1 MDNDRYYRFM
11 SLGITVETEPN
22 DLTSSE
28 LSDRLLAAAADLFAE
43 KGYEQAGVAEIAR
56 RAGVTTGAI
65 YSRYTGKADL
75 LQDAVKN
82 HAPTEIERILRSED
96 SDQSPKDILA
106 DIGEHLLD
114 DLHESTG
121 IFIEALVA
129 ARRDPDL
136 AIVLH
141 QLATQEDEQVE
152 KIIEA
157 GKASGSIDP
166 DLDNL
171 ALVRLAHAI
180 GYGMNVTRLLGQELP
195 TKDSWI
201 DVINRVINS
210 FAPTNENDSEIN
222 GEK

>member
-1 MDNDRYYRFM
+1 M
-11 SLGITVETEPN
+11 SLDTAIETTTS
-22 DLTSSE
+22 DLTNSE
-28 LSDRLLAAAADLFAE
+28 LSDRLLEAAADLFAE

-82 HAPTEIERILRSED
+82 HAPTEITRLLRAED
-96 SDQSPKDILA
+96 NDQSPKDILA

-141 QLATQEDEQVE
+141 QLATQEDGEVA
-152 KIIEA
+152 KILEA
-157 GKASGSIDP
+157 AQASGSIDQN
-166 DLDNL
+166 LDNL

-180 GYGMNVTRLLGQELP
+180 GYGMNVTRLLGLELP
-195 TKDSWI
+195 TKDSWTE
-201 DVINRVINS
+201 VINRVINS
-210 FAPTNENDSEIN
+210 FAPTNENNSEIN

>member
-1 MDNDRYYRFM
+1 M
-11 SLGITVETEPN
+11 SLDTAIETTTS
-22 DLTSSE
+22 DLTNSE

-82 HAPTEIERILRSED
+82 HAPTEITRLLRAED
-96 SDQSPKDILA
+96 NDQSPKDILA

-141 QLATQEDEQVE
+141 QLATQEDGEVA
-152 KIIEA
+152 KILEA
-157 GKASGSIDP
+157 GQASGIIDQ

-180 GYGMNVTRLLGQELP
+180 GYGMNVTRLLGLELP
-195 TKDSWI
+195 TKDSWTE
-201 DVINRVINS
+201 VINRVINS
-210 FAPTNENDSEIN
+210 FAPTNENNSEIN

>member
-1 MDNDRYYRFM
+1 M
-11 SLGITVETEPN
+11 SLDTAIETTTS
-22 DLTSSE
+22 DLTNSE

-82 HAPTEIERILRSED
+82 HAPTEITRLLRAED
-96 SDQSPKDILA
+96 NDQSPKDILA
-106 DIGEHLLD
+106 DMGEHLLD

-141 QLATQEDEQVE
+141 QLATQEGEQVK
-152 KIIEA
+152 KILEA
-157 GKASGSIDP
+157 AKTSGSIDQ

-180 GYGMNVTRLLGQELP
+180 GYGMNVTRLLGLELP
-195 TKDSWI
+195 TNDSWT

-210 FAPTNENDSEIN
+210 FAPTNENNSEIN

>member
-1 MDNDRYYRFM
+1 M
-11 SLGITVETEPN
+11 SLDTAIETTTS
-22 DLTSSE
+22 DLTNSE

-65 YSRYTGKADL
+65 YSRYTGKAGL

-82 HAPTEIERILRSED
+82 HAPDEITRLLRAED
-96 SDQSPKDILA
+96 NSQSPKDILA

-141 QLATQEDEQVE
+141 QLAAEEDGEVA

-157 GKASGSIDP
+157 AQASGSIDQ

-180 GYGMNVTRLLGQELP
+180 GYGMNVTRLLGLELP
-195 TKDSWI
+195 TKDSWT

-210 FAPTNENDSEIN
+210 FAPTSENNSEIN

>member
-1 MDNDRYYRFM
+1 M
-11 SLGITVETEPN
+11 SLDTAIETTTS
-22 DLTSSE
+22 DLTNSE
-28 LSDRLLAAAADLFAE
+28 LSDRLLEAAADLFAE

-82 HAPTEIERILRSED
+82 HAPTEITRLLRAED
-96 SDQSPKDILA
+96 NDQSPKDILA

-141 QLATQEDEQVE
+141 QLATQEDGEVA
-152 KIIEA
+152 KILEA
-157 GKASGSIDP
+157 GQASGIIDQ

-180 GYGMNVTRLLGQELP
+180 GYGMNVTRLLGLELP
-195 TKDSWI
+195 SKDSWTE
-201 DVINRVINS
+201 VINRVINS
-210 FAPTNENDSEIN
+210 FAPTNENNSEIN

>member
-1 MDNDRYYRFM
+1 M
-11 SLGITVETEPN
+11 SLGTTIEAVPE
-22 DLTSSE
+22 DLANNG

-82 HAPTEIERILRSED
+82 HAPNEITQLLRAENN
-96 SDQSPKDILA
+96 DQSPKDILA

-129 ARRDPDL
+129 ARRDPEL
-136 AIVLH
+136 ANVLH
-141 QLATQEDEQVE
+141 QLAAQEDEQVS
-152 KIIEA
+152 KIL
-157 GKASGSIDP
+157 KAAQESGIIDP

-180 GYGMNVTRLLGQELP
+180 GYGMNVTRLLGLELP
-195 TKDSWI
+195 TKDSWT

-210 FAPTNENDSEIN
+210 FATTNENSSEIN

>member
-1 MDNDRYYRFM
+1 M
-11 SLGITVETEPN
+11 SLDTAIETTTS
-22 DLTSSE
+22 DLTNSE
-28 LSDRLLAAAADLFAE
+28 LSERLLAAAADLFAE

-82 HAPTEIERILRSED
+82 HAPTEITRLLRAED
-96 SDQSPKDILA
+96 NDQSPKDILA
-106 DIGEHLLD
+106 DMGAHLLD

-141 QLATQEDEQVE
+141 QLATQEGEQVE
-152 KIIEA
+152 KILEA
-157 GKASGSIDP
+157 AKAFGSIDQ

-180 GYGMNVTRLLGQELP
+180 GYGMNVTRLLGLELP
-195 TKDSWI
+195 TNDSWT

-210 FAPTNENDSEIN
+210 FAPTNENNSEIN

>member
-1 MDNDRYYRFM
+1 M
-11 SLGITVETEPN
+11 SLDTAIETTTS
-22 DLTSSE
+22 DLTNSE
-28 LSDRLLAAAADLFAE
+28 LSDRLLEAAADLFAE

-82 HAPTEIERILRSED
+82 HAPTEITRLLRAED
-96 SDQSPKDILA
+96 NSQSPKDILA

-141 QLATQEDEQVE
+141 QLATQEDGEVA
-152 KIIEA
+152 KILEA
-157 GKASGSIDP
+157 AQASGSIDQ

-180 GYGMNVTRLLGQELP
+180 GYGMNVTRLLGLELP
-195 TKDSWI
+195 TKDSWTE
-201 DVINRVINS
+201 VINRVINS
-210 FAPTNENDSEIN
+210 FAPTNKNDSEIN

>member
-1 MDNDRYYRFM
+1 M
-11 SLGITVETEPN
+11 SLDTAIETTTS
-22 DLTSSE
+22 DLTNSE
-28 LSDRLLAAAADLFAE
+28 LSDRLLEAAADLFAE

-82 HAPTEIERILRSED
+82 HAPTEITRLLRAED
-96 SDQSPKDILA
+96 NDQSPKDILA

-141 QLATQEDEQVE
+141 QLATQEDGEVA
-152 KIIEA
+152 KILEA
-157 GKASGSIDP
+157 GQASGIIDQN
-166 DLDNL
+166 LDNL

-180 GYGMNVTRLLGQELP
+180 GYGMNVTRLLGLELP
-195 TKDSWI
+195 SKDSWTE
-201 DVINRVINS
+201 VINRVINS
-210 FAPTNENDSEIN
+210 FAPTNENNSEIN

>member
-1 MDNDRYYRFM
+1 M
-11 SLGITVETEPN
+11 SLDTAIETTTS
-22 DLTSSE
+22 DLTNSE

-82 HAPTEIERILRSED
+82 HAPTEITRLLRAED
-96 SDQSPKDILA
+96 NDQSPKDILA

-141 QLATQEDEQVE
+141 QLAAQEDGEVA
-152 KIIEA
+152 KILEA
-157 GKASGSIDP
+157 GQASGIIDQ

-180 GYGMNVTRLLGQELP
+180 GYGMNVTRLLGLELP
-195 TKDSWI
+195 TKDSWTE
-201 DVINRVINS
+201 VINRVINS
-210 FAPTNENDSEIN
+210 FAPTNENNSEIN

>member
-1 MDNDRYYRFM
+1 M
-11 SLGITVETEPN
+11 SLDTAIETTTS
-22 DLTSSE
+22 DLTNSE

-82 HAPTEIERILRSED
+82 HAPTEITRLLRAED
-96 SDQSPKDILA
+96 NDQSPKDILA
-106 DIGEHLLD
+106 DMGEHLLD

-141 QLATQEDEQVE
+141 QLATHEGEQVK
-152 KIIEA
+152 KILEA
-157 GKASGSIDP
+157 AKTSGSIDQ

-180 GYGMNVTRLLGQELP
+180 GYGMNVTRLLGLELP
-195 TKDSWI
+195 TKDSWT
-201 DVINRVINS
+201 DVIDRVINS
-210 FAPTNENDSEIN
+210 FAPTNENNSEIN

>member
-1 MDNDRYYRFM
+1 M
-11 SLGITVETEPN
+11 SLDTAIETTTS
-22 DLTSSE
+22 DLTNSE
-28 LSDRLLAAAADLFAE
+28 LSDRLLEAAADLFAE

-82 HAPTEIERILRSED
+82 YAPTEITRLLRAED
-96 SDQSPKDILA
+96 NDQSPKDILA

-141 QLATQEDEQVE
+141 QLATQEDGEVA
-152 KIIEA
+152 KILEA
-157 GKASGSIDP
+157 GQASGIIDQ

-180 GYGMNVTRLLGQELP
+180 GYGMNVTRLLGLELP
-195 TKDSWI
+195 TKDSWTE
-201 DVINRVINS
+201 VINRVINS
-210 FAPTNENDSEIN
+210 FAPTNENNSEIN

>member
-106 DIGEHLLD
+106 DID
-114 DLHESTG
+114 RKS
-121 IFIEALVA
+121 V
-129 ARRDPDL
+129 
-136 AIVLH
+136 V
-141 QLATQEDEQVE
+141 
-152 KIIEA
+152 
-157 GKASGSIDP
+157 
-166 DLDNL
+166 
-171 ALVRLAHAI
+171 
-180 GYGMNVTRLLGQELP
+180 
-195 TKDSWI
+195 
-201 DVINRVINS
+201 
-210 FAPTNENDSEIN
+210 
-222 GEK
+222 

>member
-1 MDNDRYYRFM
+1 M
-11 SLGITVETEPN
+11 SLDTAIETTTS
-22 DLTSSE
+22 DLTNSE
-28 LSDRLLAAAADLFAE
+28 LSERLLAAAADLFAE

-82 HAPTEIERILRSED
+82 HAPTEITRLLRAED
-96 SDQSPKDILA
+96 NDQSPKDILA
-106 DIGEHLLD
+106 DMGEHLLD

-141 QLATQEDEQVE
+141 QLATQEGEQVE
-152 KIIEA
+152 KILEA
-157 GKASGSIDP
+157 AKAFGSIDQ

-180 GYGMNVTRLLGQELP
+180 GYGMNVTRLLGLELP
-195 TKDSWI
+195 TKDSWT
-201 DVINRVINS
+201 DVIDRVINS
-210 FAPTNENDSEIN
+210 FAPTNENNSEIN

>member
-1 MDNDRYYRFM
+1 M
-11 SLGITVETEPN
+11 SLDTAIETTTS
-22 DLTSSE
+22 DLTNSE
-28 LSDRLLAAAADLFAE
+28 LSDRLLEAAADLFAE

-82 HAPTEIERILRSED
+82 HAPTEITRLLRAED
-96 SDQSPKDILA
+96 NDQSPKDILA

-141 QLATQEDEQVE
+141 QLATQEDGEVA
-152 KIIEA
+152 KILEA
-157 GKASGSIDP
+157 GQASGIIDQN
-166 DLDNL
+166 LDNL

-180 GYGMNVTRLLGQELP
+180 GYGMNVTRLLGLELP
-195 TKDSWI
+195 TKDSWTE
-201 DVINRVINS
+201 VINRVINS
-210 FAPTNENDSEIN
+210 FAPTNENNSEIN

>member
-1 MDNDRYYRFM
+1 M
-11 SLGITVETEPN
+11 SLDTAIETTTS
-22 DLTSSE
+22 DLTNSE
-28 LSDRLLAAAADLFAE
+28 LSERLLAAAADLFAE

-82 HAPTEIERILRSED
+82 HAPTEITRLLRAED
-96 SDQSPKDILA
+96 NDQSPKDILA
-106 DIGEHLLD
+106 DMGEHLLD

-141 QLATQEDEQVE
+141 QLATQEGEQVE
-152 KIIEA
+152 KILEA
-157 GKASGSIDP
+157 AKAFGSIDQ

-180 GYGMNVTRLLGQELP
+180 GYGMNVTRLLGLELP
-195 TKDSWI
+195 TNDSWT
-201 DVINRVINS
+201 DGINRVINS
-210 FAPTNENDSEIN
+210 FAPTNENNSEIN

>member
-1 MDNDRYYRFM
+1 M
-11 SLGITVETEPN
+11 SLDTAIETTTS
-22 DLTSSE
+22 DLTNSE

-82 HAPTEIERILRSED
+82 HAPTEITRLLRAED
-96 SDQSPKDILA
+96 NDQSPKDILA
-106 DIGEHLLD
+106 DMGEHLF
-114 DLHESTG
+114 HESTG

-141 QLATQEDEQVE
+141 QLATQEGEQVK
-152 KIIEA
+152 KILEA
-157 GKASGSIDP
+157 AKTSGSIDQ

-180 GYGMNVTRLLGQELP
+180 GYGMNVTRLLGLELP
-195 TKDSWI
+195 TKDSWT
-201 DVINRVINS
+201 DVIDRVINS
-210 FAPTNENDSEIN
+210 FAPTNENNSEIN

>member
-1 MDNDRYYRFM
+1 M
-11 SLGITVETEPN
+11 SLDTAIETTTS
-22 DLTSSE
+22 DLTNSE
-28 LSDRLLAAAADLFAE
+28 LSERLLAAAADLFAE

-82 HAPTEIERILRSED
+82 HAPTEITRLLRAED
-96 SDQSPKDILA
+96 NDQSPKDILA
-106 DIGEHLLD
+106 DMGEHLLD

-141 QLATQEDEQVE
+141 QLATQAGEQVE
-152 KIIEA
+152 KILEA
-157 GKASGSIDP
+157 AKAFGSIDQ

-180 GYGMNVTRLLGQELP
+180 GYGMNVTRLLGLELP
-195 TKDSWI
+195 TKDSWT

-210 FAPTNENDSEIN
+210 FAPTNENNSEIN

>member
-1 MDNDRYYRFM
+1 M
-11 SLGITVETEPN
+11 SLDTAIETTTS
-22 DLTSSE
+22 DLTNSE
-28 LSDRLLAAAADLFAE
+28 LSDRLLEAAADLFAE

-82 HAPTEIERILRSED
+82 HAPTEITRLLRAED
-96 SDQSPKDILA
+96 NDQSPKDILA

-141 QLATQEDEQVE
+141 QLATQEDGEVA
-152 KIIEA
+152 KILEA
-157 GKASGSIDP
+157 GQASGIIDQ

-180 GYGMNVTRLLGQELP
+180 GYGMNVTRLLGLELP
-195 TKDSWI
+195 TKDSWTE
-201 DVINRVINS
+201 VINRVINS
-210 FAPTNENDSEIN
+210 FAPTNENNSEIN

>member
-1 MDNDRYYRFM
+1 M
-11 SLGITVETEPN
+11 SLDTAIETTTSE
-22 DLTSSE
+22 LTNSE

-82 HAPTEIERILRSED
+82 HAPTEITRLLRAED
-96 SDQSPKDILA
+96 NDQSPKDILA

-141 QLATQEDEQVE
+141 QLAAQEDGEVA
-152 KIIEA
+152 KILEA
-157 GKASGSIDP
+157 GQASGIIDQ

-180 GYGMNVTRLLGQELP
+180 GYGMNVTRLLGLELP
-195 TKDSWI
+195 TKDSWTE
-201 DVINRVINS
+201 VINRVINS
-210 FAPTNENDSEIN
+210 LAPTNENNSETN

>member
-1 MDNDRYYRFM
+1 M
-11 SLGITVETEPN
+11 SLDTAIETTTS
-22 DLTSSE
+22 DLTNSE
-28 LSDRLLAAAADLFAE
+28 LSDRLLEAAADLFAE

-82 HAPTEIERILRSED
+82 HAPTEITRLLRAED
-96 SDQSPKDILA
+96 NDQSPKDILA

-141 QLATQEDEQVE
+141 QLATQEDGEVA
-152 KIIEA
+152 KILEA
-157 GKASGSIDP
+157 GQSSGIIDQ

-180 GYGMNVTRLLGQELP
+180 GYGMNVTRLLGLELP
-195 TKDSWI
+195 TKDSWTE
-201 DVINRVINS
+201 VINRVINS
-210 FAPTNENDSEIN
+210 FAPTNENNSEIN

>member
-1 MDNDRYYRFM
+1 M
-11 SLGITVETEPN
+11 SLDTAIETTTS
-22 DLTSSE
+22 DLTNSE
-28 LSDRLLAAAADLFAE
+28 LSDRLLEAAADLFAE

-82 HAPTEIERILRSED
+82 HAPTEITRLLRAED
-96 SDQSPKDILA
+96 NSQSPKDILA

-141 QLATQEDEQVE
+141 QLATQEDGEVA
-152 KIIEA
+152 KILEA
-157 GKASGSIDP
+157 AQASGSIDQ

-180 GYGMNVTRLLGQELP
+180 GYGMNVTRLLGLELP
-195 TKDSWI
+195 TKDSWTE
-201 DVINRVINS
+201 VINRVINS
-210 FAPTNENDSEIN
+210 FTPTNKNDSEIN

>member
-1 MDNDRYYRFM
+1 M
-11 SLGITVETEPN
+11 SLDTAIETTTSE
-22 DLTSSE
+22 LTNSE

-82 HAPTEIERILRSED
+82 HAPTEITRLLRAED
-96 SDQSPKDILA
+96 NDQSPKDILA
-106 DIGEHLLD
+106 DMGEHLLD

-141 QLATQEDEQVE
+141 QLATQEGEQVK
-152 KIIEA
+152 KILEA
-157 GKASGSIDP
+157 AKTSGSIDQ

-180 GYGMNVTRLLGQELP
+180 GYGMNVTRLLGLELP
-195 TKDSWI
+195 TKDSWT
-201 DVINRVINS
+201 DVIDRVINS
-210 FAPTNENDSEIN
+210 FAPTNENNSEIN

>member
-1 MDNDRYYRFM
+1 M
-11 SLGITVETEPN
+11 SLDTAIETTTSE
-22 DLTSSE
+22 LTNSE

-82 HAPTEIERILRSED
+82 HAPTEITRLLRAED
-96 SDQSPKDILA
+96 NDQSPKDILA

-141 QLATQEDEQVE
+141 QLAAQEDGEVA
-152 KIIEA
+152 KILEA
-157 GKASGSIDP
+157 GQASGIIDQ

-180 GYGMNVTRLLGQELP
+180 GYGMNVTRLLGLELP
-195 TKDSWI
+195 TKDSWTE
-201 DVINRVINS
+201 VINRVINS
-210 FAPTNENDSEIN
+210 LAPTNENNSEIN

>member
-1 MDNDRYYRFM
+1 M
-11 SLGITVETEPN
+11 SLDTAIETTTSE
-22 DLTSSE
+22 LTNSE

-82 HAPTEIERILRSED
+82 HAPTEITRLLRAED
-96 SDQSPKDILA
+96 NDQSPKDILA
-106 DIGEHLLD
+106 DMGEHLLD

-141 QLATQEDEQVE
+141 QLATQEGEQVK
-152 KIIEA
+152 KILEA
-157 GKASGSIDP
+157 AKTSGSIDQ

-180 GYGMNVTRLLGQELP
+180 GYGMNVTRLLGLELP
-195 TKDSWI
+195 TNDSWT

-210 FAPTNENDSEIN
+210 FAPTNENNSEIN

>member
-1 MDNDRYYRFM
+1 M
-11 SLGITVETEPN
+11 SLDTAIETTTS
-22 DLTSSE
+22 DLTNSE
-28 LSDRLLAAAADLFAE
+28 LSERLLAAAADLFAE

-82 HAPTEIERILRSED
+82 HAPTEITRLLRAED
-96 SDQSPKDILA
+96 NDQSPKDILA

-141 QLATQEDEQVE
+141 QLATQEGEQVK
-152 KIIEA
+152 KILEA
-157 GKASGSIDP
+157 AKTSGSIDQ

-180 GYGMNVTRLLGQELP
+180 GYGMNVTRLLGLELP
-195 TKDSWI
+195 TKDSWT
-201 DVINRVINS
+201 DVIDRVINS
-210 FAPTNENDSEIN
+210 FAPTNENNSEIN

>member
-1 MDNDRYYRFM
+1 M
-11 SLGITVETEPN
+11 SLDTAIETTTS
-22 DLTSSE
+22 DLTNSE
-28 LSDRLLAAAADLFAE
+28 LSERLLAAAADLFAE

-82 HAPTEIERILRSED
+82 HAPTEITRLLRAED
-96 SDQSPKDILA
+96 NDQSPKDILA
-106 DIGEHLLD
+106 DMGEHLLD

-141 QLATQEDEQVE
+141 QLATQEGEQVK
-152 KIIEA
+152 KILEA
-157 GKASGSIDP
+157 AKTSGSIDQ

-180 GYGMNVTRLLGQELP
+180 GYGMNVTRLLGLELP
-195 TKDSWI
+195 TKDSWT
-201 DVINRVINS
+201 DVIDRVINS
-210 FAPTNENDSEIN
+210 FAPTNENNSEIN

>member
-75 LQDAVKN
+75 LQDAVKK

-114 DLHESTG
+114 DLHELSL
-121 IFIEALVA
+121 IHI
-129 ARRDPDL
+129 
-136 AIVLH
+136 
-141 QLATQEDEQVE
+141 
-152 KIIEA
+152 
-157 GKASGSIDP
+157 
-166 DLDNL
+166 
-171 ALVRLAHAI
+171 
-180 GYGMNVTRLLGQELP
+180 
-195 TKDSWI
+195 
-201 DVINRVINS
+201 
-210 FAPTNENDSEIN
+210 
-222 GEK
+222 

>member
-1 MDNDRYYRFM
+1 M
-11 SLGITVETEPN
+11 SLDTAIETTTS
-22 DLTSSE
+22 DLTNSE
-28 LSDRLLAAAADLFAE
+28 LSDRLLEAAADLFAE

-82 HAPTEIERILRSED
+82 HAPTEITRLLRAENN
-96 SDQSPKDILA
+96 DQSPKDILA

-141 QLATQEDEQVE
+141 QLATQEDGEVA
-152 KIIEA
+152 KILEA
-157 GKASGSIDP
+157 GQASGIIDQ

-180 GYGMNVTRLLGQELP
+180 GYGMNVTRLLGLELP
-195 TKDSWI
+195 TKDSWTE
-201 DVINRVINS
+201 VINRVINS
-210 FAPTNENDSEIN
+210 FAPTNENNSEIN

>member
-1 MDNDRYYRFM
+1 M
-11 SLGITVETEPN
+11 SLDTAIETTPN
-22 DLTSSE
+22 DLTNNE

-82 HAPTEIERILRSED
+82 YAPTEITRLLRAED
-96 SDQSPKDILA
+96 NNQSPKDILA

-114 DLHESTG
+114 DLDESTG

-141 QLATQEDEQVE
+141 QLATQEDGEVA
-152 KIIEA
+152 KILEA
-157 GKASGSIDP
+157 AQASGSIDQ

-180 GYGMNVTRLLGQELP
+180 GYGMNVTRLLGLELP
-195 TKDSWI
+195 TKDSWT

-210 FAPTNENDSEIN
+210 FAPTNKNDSETN

>member
-1 MDNDRYYRFM
+1 M
-11 SLGITVETEPN
+11 SLDTAIETTTS
-22 DLTSSE
+22 DLTNSE
-28 LSDRLLAAAADLFAE
+28 LSERLLAAAADLFAE

-82 HAPTEIERILRSED
+82 HAPTEITRLLRAED
-96 SDQSPKDILA
+96 NDQSPKDILA
-106 DIGEHLLD
+106 DMGEHLLD

-141 QLATQEDEQVE
+141 QLATQEGEQVE
-152 KIIEA
+152 KILEA
-157 GKASGSIDP
+157 AKAFGSIDQ

-180 GYGMNVTRLLGQELP
+180 GYGMNVTRLLGLELP
-195 TKDSWI
+195 TNDSWT

-210 FAPTNENDSEIN
+210 FAPTNENNSEIN

>member
-1 MDNDRYYRFM
+1 M
-11 SLGITVETEPN
+11 SLDTAIETTTS
-22 DLTSSE
+22 DLTNSE

-82 HAPTEIERILRSED
+82 HAPTEITRLLRAED
-96 SDQSPKDILA
+96 NDQSPKDILA
-106 DIGEHLLD
+106 DMGEHLLD

-141 QLATQEDEQVE
+141 QLATQEGEQVK
-152 KIIEA
+152 KILEA
-157 GKASGSIDP
+157 AKTSGSIDQ

-180 GYGMNVTRLLGQELP
+180 GYGMNVTRLLGLELP
-195 TKDSWI
+195 TKDSWT
-201 DVINRVINS
+201 DVIDRVINS
-210 FAPTNENDSEIN
+210 FAPTNENNSEIN

>member
-1 MDNDRYYRFM
+1 M
-11 SLGITVETEPN
+11 SLDTAIETTTSE
-22 DLTSSE
+22 LTNSE

-82 HAPTEIERILRSED
+82 HAPTEITRLLRAED
-96 SDQSPKDILA
+96 NDQSPKDILA

-141 QLATQEDEQVE
+141 QLAAQEDREVA
-152 KIIEA
+152 KILEA
-157 GKASGSIDP
+157 GQASGIIDQ

-180 GYGMNVTRLLGQELP
+180 GYGMNVTRLLGLELP
-195 TKDSWI
+195 TKDSWTE
-201 DVINRVINS
+201 VINRVINS
-210 FAPTNENDSEIN
+210 LAPTNENNSEIN

>member
-1 MDNDRYYRFM
+1 M
-11 SLGITVETEPN
+11 SLDTAIETTTS
-22 DLTSSE
+22 DLTNSE

-82 HAPTEIERILRSED
+82 HAPTEITRLLRAED
-96 SDQSPKDILA
+96 NDQSPKDILA
-106 DIGEHLLD
+106 DMGEHLLD

-141 QLATQEDEQVE
+141 QLATQDGEQVK
-152 KIIEA
+152 KILEA
-157 GKASGSIDP
+157 AKTSGSIDQ

-180 GYGMNVTRLLGQELP
+180 GYGMNVTRLLGLELP
-195 TKDSWI
+195 TKDSWT
-201 DVINRVINS
+201 DVIDRVINS
-210 FAPTNENDSEIN
+210 FAPTNENNSEIN